1 MLKCTFKTGR
11 KSKTIFFSHAFN
23 YQSEYLYC
31 FSFYVSFLH
40 INVYLFCMCVHAKSL
55 QSCPTLC
62 DPMDCSSTGSSVLG
76 DSPGN
81 NSGVGCHALLQW
93 IFSTQGLNLSLFCL
107 LHWQVGSLP
116 LAPPGKPYFIGQK
129 QIMGLTH
136 VQEEGITQVGSLR
149 FILRMCPRVPWL
161 QI

>member
-55 QSCPTLC
+55 QLCPTLC
-62 DPMDCSSTGSSVLG
+62 DPMDCGSTGSSVLG

-81 NSGVGCHALLQW
+81 NSGMGCHALLQW

-116 LAPPGKPYFIGQK
+116 PAPPGKPIYFAYICANFPFVWGVLK
-129 QIMGLTH
+129 LIKL
-136 VQEEGITQVGSLR
+136 LN
-149 FILRMCPRVPWL
+149 F
-161 QI
+161 